1 MHSKSFSCLPGVPV
15 RLGVGIMSFAIC
27 FITYIMRSNFA
38 ISQLAMV
45 QKNNNDTD
53 NGPRYEWTSN
63 EVSWVQGAFFFGNC
77 ISTFPAGFITEF
89 YGGSL
94 TTTISLIISVILT
107 ATTPITC
114 QLSVWALY
122 ANRVILGI
130 SNGVFFPALH
140 NVVSKWAPPDEKGKF
155 VAALLGGNVG
165 TVFTFQLTP
174 YITELY
180 GWESTFYGEAVL
192 VLITT
197 VLWMLLVS
205 NTPHTHRFIS
215 EKEVNYIETSLGSTV
230 SKEKQIPPYRK
241 IFSSISF
248 ISLILLHFGN
258 LWGLFF
264 LLTIAPEY
272 MQSSLNFNMKE
283 SGIYSSLPH
292 LARFLAGFLFG
303 QIGDYLRHRNTNS
316 TFLRKFF
323 CIFSHIL
330 PGLLLLAVP
339 YIKNT
344 GLIISLLTLSL
355 GFNGSATLTNLQNSQ
370 DLAPNFAGTLYSII
384 NGIGFSSGFF
394 GPLLK
399 NLFVH
404 YGPIYNFNP
413 WSAMFMVGGFGYI
426 VPAVL
431 FWFLGTAEVQEW
443 NEIKK
448 SRNINTEESQ
458 QQSEYSQDRDTNN
471 ENHQTKL

>member
-1 MHSKSFSCLPGVPV
+1 MYRRGSDWCIPV
-15 RLGVGIMSFAIC
+15 RLAVGVMVFFIC
-27 FITYIMRSNFA
+27 FFAYVLRSNIA
-38 ISQLAMV
+38 ISLLAMV
-45 QKNNNDTD
+45 DKNNSDPD
-53 NGPRYEWTSN
+53 YGPRYKWTDD
-63 EVSWVQGAFFFGNC
+63 EVSWVQGAFFFGSC
-77 ISTFPAGFITEF
+77 ISTFPAGFLTEL

-94 TTTISLIISVILT
+94 TTTIALIISVVLT
-107 ATTPITC
+107 ALTPAMSKI
-114 QLSVWALY
+114 SVWALY
-122 ANRVILGI
+122 VNRVLVGVAG
-130 SNGVFFPALH
+130 GVFFPALH

-165 TVFTFQLTP
+165 TVFTFQFSGSV
-174 YITELY
+174 TESY
-180 GWESTFYGEAVL
+180 GWEMTFYVEAIL
-192 VLITT
+192 ILITAI
-197 VLWMLLVS
+197 LWMLLVS

-215 EKEVNYIETSLGSTV
+215 EKEVKYIETSLGSTV
-230 SKEKQIPPYRK
+230 SKEKQIPPYGK
-241 IFSSISF
+241 MFSSISF
-248 ISLILLHFGN
+248 ISLIVLHYGN

-264 LLTIAPEY
+264 VLTIAPEF
-272 MQSSLNFNMKE
+272 MNSSLGFNMKE

-303 QIGDYLRHRNTNS
+303 QIGDYLRRRNTNS

-330 PGLLLLAVP
+330 PGLLLLAIP
-339 YIKNT
+339 YIENT

-370 DLAPNFAGTLYSII
+370 DLAPNFAGTLYSIM
-384 NGIGFSSGFF
+384 NFIGFSSGFI

-399 NLFVH
+399 NLFVQ

-413 WSAMFMVGGFGYI
+413 WSAMFMVGGVGYI

-443 NEIKK
+443 NEINKPR
-448 SRNINTEESQ
+448 SAEESQ
-458 QQSEYSQDRDTNN
+458 NY
-471 ENHQTKL
+471 KI